1 MQHVYV
7 DIEASREKSWDG
19 VTSRTHTMS
28 NLYTS
33 INHSQQFVVL
43 GILELLL
50 DGAKD
55 ALKMRFCAKLDVEQN
70 GEGTVKITQYEAFAV
85 CHT

>member
-19 VTSRTHTMS
+19 ITYRTHTIS
-28 NLYTS
+28 SLYTS
-33 INHSQQFVVL
+33 IDHPQQFVVL
-43 GILELLL
+43 GILVVLL

-55 ALKMRFCAKLDVEQN
+55 ALKMRFCAKLNVEQ
-70 GEGTVKITQYEAFAV
+70 EGDRSLKITQYEAFAV
-85 CHT
+85 CRT